1 MDANILIVCS
11 QESSLADSVNI
22 LASAGYSAESV
33 ESYSEAESML
43 RQKEY
48 RLLLVHLPQ
57 HYSEAVEFMRAAGS
71 LKKDIHMVAASDS
84 PCQESLRAAVSAGAR
99 NYLKSPVPET
109 QLSAEVKR
117 ACSSN
122 GSSHQHT
129 CHCSDITPEMLSR
142 LDEIIACSRT
152 RPGCLIPVLQQ
163 AQELIGYL
171 PVEVQKHIALG
182 LNITES
188 EVHGVVSFYS
198 FFTMKP
204 KGKNNIRVCLGTAC
218 YVKGAEEIVKK
229 ISDELKLE
237 IGGMSEDRK
246 FSLETVRC
254 VGACGLAPVVVVG
267 KDTLGDV
274 HANSIMELLKKYD

>member
-1 MDANILIVCS
+1 MDANILIICS
-11 QESSLADSVNI
+11 QESSLADSADM
-22 LASAGYSAESV
+22 LASAGHSADCAA
-33 ESYSEAESML
+33 SYNKAEEML
-43 RQKEY
+43 EQKNY
-48 RLLLVHLPQ
+48 RLLLVHMPED
-57 HYSEAVEFMRAAGS
+57 YADAVHFIRNAAARGMN
-71 LKKDIHMVAASDS
+71 IIAASDS
-84 PCQESLRAAVSAGAR
+84 PSQESLRAAVMAGAK
-99 NYLKSPVPET
+99 NYLKSPV
-109 QLSAEVKR
+109 SASQIEVEIKK
-117 ACSSN
+117 ALSSN
-122 GSSHQHT
+122 GNGHANE
-129 CHCSDITPEMLSR
+129 CKCSDITPEMISR
-142 LDEIIACSRT
+142 LDEIVERNRT
-152 RPGCLIPVLQQ
+152 RPGCLIPVLQET
-163 AQELIGYL
+163 QELIGYL
-171 PVEVQKHIALG
+171 PVEIQKRIAAG

-204 KGKNNIRVCLGTAC
+204 KGKNNVRVCLGTAC

-229 ISDELKLE
+229 ISEELKLE